1 MWEAPTQ
8 GFLMSIQLVGGIFLA
23 IVAMLA
29 YWLVS
34 TEQGR

>member
-1 MWEAPTQ
+1 
-8 GFLMSIQLVGGIFLA
+8 MSIQLVGGIFLA
-23 IVAMLA
+23 VIAMLA

>member
-1 MWEAPTQ
+1 
-8 GFLMSIQLVGGIFLA
+8 MSIQLVSGIFIA